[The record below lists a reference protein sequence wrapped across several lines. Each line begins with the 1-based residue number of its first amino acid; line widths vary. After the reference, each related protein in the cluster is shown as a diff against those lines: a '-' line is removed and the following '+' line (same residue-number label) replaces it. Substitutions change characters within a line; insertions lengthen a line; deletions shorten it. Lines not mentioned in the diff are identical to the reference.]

1 MANAR
6 RGVARRYCV
15 TGKIRVP
22 QQINLYNPAF
32 EARQASLSFKGAL
45 AGWALVALIVIGV
58 AAYENFRVHSLEQSQ
73 HELDRQVAAAQTQ
86 LQRLGG
92 EMGARRH
99 DPRIAEEA
107 SRLEAEING
116 RQEVMDVLR
125 AGSLGDTRGFSEQLK
140 AFARQSFE
148 GVWLTGLSI
157 GSAGRDVALEGRALQ
172 ASYVPSYL
180 KRLNGESAMQGH
192 PFSELLIQQ
201 PVQNPA
207 EKDAPRP
214 GYVEFRLTTKP
225 EAAKAG
231 AQ

>member
-1 MANAR
+1 M
-6 RGVARRYCV
+6 
-15 TGKIRVP
+15 P

-32 EARQASLSFKGAL
+32 EARQAPLSFTGAV
-45 AGWALVALIVIGV
+45 AGWALVALIAVG
-58 AAYENFRVHSLEQSQ
+58 AAVFADFRVRSLEQNQ
-73 HELDRQVAAAQTQ
+73 RELDRQVAAAQTQ
-86 LQRLGG
+86 LQRLGS
-92 EMGARRH
+92 EMAARGH
-99 DPRIAEEA
+99 DPRIAEEVA
-107 SRLEAEING
+107 RLEAEINS

-157 GSAGRDVALEGRALQ
+157 GSAGRDVSLEGRALQ

-192 PFSELLIQQ
+192 PFSELLIQE
-201 PVQNPA
+201 PVQSPA
-207 EKDAPRP
+207 EKNAPRAV
-214 GYVEFRLTTKP
+214 YVEFRLTTKP
-225 EAAKAG
+225 DAAKAG

>member
-1 MANAR
+1 M
-6 RGVARRYCV
+6 
-15 TGKIRVP
+15 P

-32 EARQASLSFKGAL
+32 EAQQAALSLNGAL
-45 AGWALVALIVIGV
+45 AGWAVAALIAIGV
-58 AAYENFRVHSLEQSQ
+58 AAYENFRVHSLQQ
-73 HELDRQVAAAQTQ
+73 GQQELDRQMAAAQTQ
-86 LQRLGG
+86 VQRLGS
-92 EMGARRH
+92 EMAARGR
-99 DPRIAEEA
+99 DPRIAEEVV
-107 SRLEAEING
+107 RLEKEISE
-116 RQEVMDVLR
+116 RQEVMDVLH

-157 GSAGRDVALEGRALQ
+157 GSAGRDVSLEGRALQ

-192 PFSELLIQQ
+192 PFSELLIQE

-207 EKDAPRP
+207 EKNAPRA

-225 EAAKAG
+225 DAAKAG